1 MLKNTFINSCGIKNM
16 EFQIKIVKT
25 SPLTNENDYRK
36 VALNFLKMIGY
47 IGAKDDEN
55 SIAFK
60 LFENFLIHPDKE
72 WTIDELMLSLNST
85 KATVYRHLNK
95 LKSIDI
101 LEESKEG
108 KNARKTYKLRYG
120 NIAKAWNFVEAHVKV
135 AMNNYE
141 ETVRHLQKLVEGR
154 YKNE

>member
-1 MLKNTFINSCGIKNM
+1 M
-16 EFQIKIVKT
+16 EFQIKIVKA

-36 VALNFLKMIGY
+36 VALNFLRMIGY
-47 IGAKDDEN
+47 IGKNEDEN

-60 LFENFLIHPDKE
+60 LFENFLIHPDKA
-72 WTIDELMLSLNST
+72 WAIDELMLSLNST

-101 LEESKEG
+101 LEEGKENG
-108 KNARKTYKLRYG
+108 KKTYKLRYG
-120 NIAKAWNFVEAHVKV
+120 NIAKAWNFVEAHIKV

-141 ETVRHLQKLVEGR
+141 ETVHHLQKLIERR